1 MANNLLVNGHT
12 PLPGRQ
18 QPSPLV
24 IKSRKSNFIMAC
36 LTHPFKSCQIRSTHR
51 LNGRCWVFYCIKN
64 KIIFVERTYFLSI
77 QRSYSLHQS
86 IPTSKLFFSF
96 FHLPKLKRN
105 SCEKFYNA
113 MSWVASSTHFHDLKQ
128 VDWNRVQIHLKFIL
142 LRLRPQISSNNLLGG
157 IRSVMYD

>member
-96 FHLPKLKRN
+96 FIFQSSREILVKNSIMQWAELLLPHTFMIWNKLIETEFK
-105 SCEKFYNA
+105 
-113 MSWVASSTHFHDLKQ
+113 ST
-128 VDWNRVQIHLKFIL
+128 
-142 LRLRPQISSNNLLGG
+142 
-157 IRSVMYD
+157 